1 MIGIGIDAVELD
13 RFRKALLR
21 QPKLADRLFT
31 ADELAYGRAAA
42 DATARLAARFAVKE
56 ATMKALGVGLGA
68 FSFHDV
74 AVTRDEASGAP
85 ALDVTGAAAA
95 LAEQRGV
102 RDWRVSITHTE
113 HTAHA
118 VVVAL

>member
-31 ADELAYGRAAA
+31 VDELAYGRAAG

-74 AVTRDEASGAP
+74 AVTRDEESGAP
-85 ALDVTGAAAA
+85 ALAVTGAAAA

-113 HTAHA
+113 RTAHA